1 MLIYL
6 GANILS
12 TENGVCKLADFG
24 SAQRI
29 LSKNQALD
37 SLIGSV
43 YWMAPEVIKQNGI
56 DFYSDIWSFGATV
69 YEMLVGYPPFFDT
82 KGNQFKI
89 MHKIAATK
97 ILPVFPQV
105 ENEGEIEISEIAKDF
120 VYSCMRRNPN
130 SRPTAQQLLE
140 HQFIVNKRD
149 EMAKLTMKIINTN
162 EINERQMER
171 KRMDN
176 MIERIMKERKKNF
189 PNEGRSGTVL
199 INNRIGHNPD
209 SVAQTLVGVRR
220 LRLIFRI

>member
-1 MLIYL
+1 
-6 GANILS
+6 
-12 TENGVCKLADFG
+12 
-24 SAQRI
+24 
-29 LSKNQALD
+29 
-37 SLIGSV
+37 
-43 YWMAPEVIKQNGI
+43 MAPEVIKQNGI

-199 INNRIGHNPD
+199 INNQMGHNPD